1 MKTFLAGLAALFG
14 GWLIINLVGAF
25 IVGFIAR
32 AIFPAKDR
40 VSWPMTLLIGFLGG
54 IVGKILF
61 AILRWPNSFIMGFV
75 ASIVGAFLL
84 LLVHHMRIAG
94 RKSSAT

>member
-1 MKTFLAGLAALFG
+1 MKALLAGLAALSS

-32 AIFPAKDR
+32 AIFPATDR
-40 VSWPMTLLIGFLGG
+40 VGWPMTLLIGFLGG

-61 AILRWPNSFIMGFV
+61 AILRWPTSFIMGFV

-84 LLVHHMRIAG
+84 LFVHHLRVAG
-94 RKSSAT
+94 KKSSAA